1 MIKAAD
7 AMKKKQS
14 KKYTHSLEQQQQ
26 QKIYKIERNEMK
38 DQRKKE
44 PKKKCR
50 TTRIPN
56 KFGVI
61 WVYTDTHTHTLF
73 VQTISKFS
81 RIIKKMETQK

>member
-38 DQRKKE
+38 DQRKKNRN
-44 PKKKCR
+44 KKNVGQPGF
-50 TTRIPN
+50 RIN
-56 KFGVI
+56 SVLYGSI
-61 WVYTDTHTHTLF
+61 QTHTNTY
-73 VQTISKFS
+73 TICSNNL
-81 RIIKKMETQK
+81 